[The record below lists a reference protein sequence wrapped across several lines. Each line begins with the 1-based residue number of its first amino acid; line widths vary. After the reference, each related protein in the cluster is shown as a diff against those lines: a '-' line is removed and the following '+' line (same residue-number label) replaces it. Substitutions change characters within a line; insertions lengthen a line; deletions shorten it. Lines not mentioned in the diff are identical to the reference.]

1 MNKILFLVFLTGCSQ
16 VTFDS
21 LEFDRYVTI
30 TETSSQIKKS
40 CSKPD
45 IVRHELKDLLLKVE
59 HMNRYATLREPREEV
74 KEATKLLTGLVR
86 EIDTRYTENMA
97 PSEYYCVEKLTI
109 IETAAETISKTLGR
123 F

>member
-1 MNKILFLVFLTGCSQ
+1 MKYFWLVLLTGCSQ

-30 TETSSQIKKS
+30 TETAAQIKKS
-40 CSKPD
+40 CSKSEA
-45 IVRHELKDLLLKVE
+45 VRSELKHLVKKVE

-74 KEATKLLTGLVR
+74 KEATILLTGLVR
-86 EIDTRYTENMA
+86 EIDVRYTENMA
-97 PSEYYCVEKLTI
+97 PSEFYCVEKLST